1 MNQVAIYE
9 EDFYAW
15 TVQTAALIRQ
25 GNWAAIDREN
35 LAEEIESM
43 GRSEKRE
50 LISRLAVLIMHLLKW
65 QFQPSK
71 RSTSWE
77 GTIIEQRKQLKL
89 LLADNPSL
97 KYAADDRVID
107 AYDIAIYAAMRE
119 TRLKKST
126 FPSQC
131 PYTFSQ
137 VLAEN
142 YWPE

>member
-89 LLADNPSL
+89 LLVDNPSL

-119 TRLKKST
+119 TGLPKST
-126 FPSQC
+126 FPPLC
-131 PYTFSQ
+131 PYTFAH
-137 VLAEN
+137 LFAEN